1 MSAVTVEGLWKSYDK
16 QPVLEGLNLKIKAG
30 SFVTLVGASGCGKST
45 FLRML
50 LGQEQPS
57 HGQILVDGELL
68 PSEPGPERGIVFQRY
83 SVFPHLS
90 VLDNVVLGL
99 EFQAAPWLGHLFG
112 AKRRLA
118 EEEAERLVQAVGL
131 SHVKAARPASLSGGM
146 QQRLAIA
153 QALILKPKILLL
165 DEPFGALD
173 PGIRDDMHALI
184 TELWRETGMTI
195 FMVTHDLREAF
206 KLGTRVL
213 TFDKV
218 RHDPHSPEAYGATIT
233 YDLQGRQR
241 RAAAGVNWTEPSV
254 KDGVIDAE
262 QPDPAPTPAE

>member
-1 MSAVTVEGLWKSYDK
+1 MSAVTVERLEKSYAGL
-16 QPVLEGLNLKIKAG
+16 PVIESLDLDVASG
-30 SFVTLVGASGCGKST
+30 SFVTIVGASGCGKST

-50 LGQEQPS
+50 LGQEQPTR
-57 HGQILVDGELL
+57 GQILVDGAPL
-68 PSEPGPERGIVFQRY
+68 PAEPSPERGIVFQRY
-83 SVFPHLS
+83 SVFPHLT

-99 EFQAAPWLGHLFG
+99 EFKAAPWSGRLF
-112 AKRRLA
+112 ARQRRQA
-118 EEEAERLVQAVGL
+118 EQEAERIIEAVGL
-131 SHVKAARPASLSGGM
+131 SHVRDARPASLSGGM

-173 PGIRDDMHALI
+173 PGIRDDMHELI
-184 TELWRETGMTI
+184 SELWRETGMTV

-218 RHDPHSPEAYGATIT
+218 RHDPHAPEAYGATIT
-233 YDLQGRQR
+233 YDLQGHQQ
-241 RAAAGVNWTEPSV
+241 RAAAG
-254 KDGVIDAE
+254 
-262 QPDPAPTPAE
+262 